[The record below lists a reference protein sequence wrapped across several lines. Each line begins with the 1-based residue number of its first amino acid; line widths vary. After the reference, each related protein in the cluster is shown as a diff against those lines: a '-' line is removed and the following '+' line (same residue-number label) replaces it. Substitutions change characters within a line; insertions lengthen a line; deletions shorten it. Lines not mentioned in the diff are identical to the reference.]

1 MNSRLFDVAELS
13 FYPTSNFRMMPP
25 ESRRSR
31 LSREGETMNHSA
43 LTPVFAVLRW
53 SLHSLL
59 IALVV
64 VVIVRSV
71 MTSAPSAGVIHALAF
86 LLLATYLG
94 GSLVAHLRPGF
105 VAASRWIPVVWVG
118 LMTAFWGA
126 LLAVTPDA
134 AFIVFPLFF
143 LYLQLFPAKAAVASV
158 ALTTAITILALSRES
173 GFAVGGVIGPLIGA
187 LVAVTIGFGYRAL
200 YREAEERQQLITE
213 LLATRGELAAAE
225 RSAGM
230 LAERERLARE
240 IHDTVA
246 QSLSSIQLLLHAA
259 ERLDAERPGLQQLR
273 LARETAADSLVDTR
287 RIIRELTPP
296 ALDDRTLPAALNRLA
311 VSTEQT
317 LRAGGAA
324 TAVNFLVEGTPVPLP
339 MTVDA
344 TLLRIAQGAIANVAR
359 HAQASRADLTLTYQ
373 SDSVSLDVV
382 DNGVGFVPEIA
393 AVTAAAAGSFGLTA
407 IRQRVAALG
416 GVLTI
421 ESGNGEGTALAVT
434 LPILQSSDS
443 VVAGSQPKVR
453 T

>member
-1 MNSRLFDVAELS
+1 
-13 FYPTSNFRMMPP
+13 
-25 ESRRSR
+25 
-31 LSREGETMNHSA
+31 MNHSA

-59 IALVV
+59 IALIV

-71 MTSAPSAGVIHALAF
+71 IAESPMTGLIHGLAV
-86 LLLATYLG
+86 LMLATYLG
-94 GSLVAHLRPGF
+94 GALVAHLKPEF
-105 VAASRWIPVVWVG
+105 VASSRWVPVLWVTLLTGVW
-118 LMTAFWGA
+118 AA
-126 LLAVTPDA
+126 LLSVTPDA

-143 LYLQLFPAKAAVASV
+143 LYLQVLPPKVAVTVVAA
-158 ALTTAITILALSRES
+158 TTGVTILALGLDS
-173 GFAVGGVIGPLIGA
+173 GLSIGGVIGPLIGA
-187 LVAVTIGFGYRAL
+187 GVALTIGFGYRAL

-213 LLATRGELAAAE
+213 LLETRGELAIAE

-259 ERLDAERPGLQQLR
+259 ERLDAERPGLKQLR

-296 ALDDRTLPAALNRLA
+296 ALDDRTLPAALKRLA
-311 VSTEQT
+311 ASTEQT
-317 LRAGGAA
+317 LRAGGAG
-324 TAVNFLVEGTPVPLP
+324 TAVNFSVEGDAVPLP

-359 HAQASRADLTLTYQ
+359 HARATRADLTLTYQ
-373 SDSVSLDVV
+373 SDGVSLDVV
-382 DNGVGFVPEIA
+382 DDGRGFDPELA
-393 AVTAAAAGSFGLTA
+393 ASAAADDGSFGLTA
-407 IRQRVAALG
+407 IRQRVDALG
-416 GVLTI
+416 GVLSI
-421 ESGNGEGTALAVT
+421 ESRPGEGTALAVT
-434 LPILQSSDS
+434 LPILQSSS
-443 VVAGSQPKVR
+443 AIPSESQPKVS

>member
-1 MNSRLFDVAELS
+1 
-13 FYPTSNFRMMPP
+13 
-25 ESRRSR
+25 
-31 LSREGETMNHSA
+31 MNHSA

-173 GFAVGGVIGPLIGA
+173 GFAVGGVLGPLIGA

-407 IRQRVAALG
+407 IRQRVDALG

>member
-1 MNSRLFDVAELS
+1 
-13 FYPTSNFRMMPP
+13 
-25 ESRRSR
+25 
-31 LSREGETMNHSA
+31 MNHSA

-64 VVIVRSV
+64 VVMARSV
-71 MTSAPSAGVIHALAF
+71 ITNDAAGASIHALAF

-94 GSLVAHLRPGF
+94 GALIAHLRPEF
-105 VAASRWIPVVWVG
+105 VASSRWVPLVWVG
-118 LMTAFWGA
+118 LMTVFWGG
-126 LLAVTPDA
+126 LLTVTPDA
-134 AFIVFPLFF
+134 AFIIFPLFF
-143 LYLQLFPAKAAVASV
+143 LYLHLLPAKAAVAAV
-158 ALTTAITILALSRES
+158 TGTTGITIVVLGLES
-173 GFAVGGVIGPLIGA
+173 GFAVGGVLGPLIGA
-187 LVAVTIGFGYRAL
+187 GVAITIGFGYRAL

-213 LLATRGELAAAE
+213 LLETRGELAIAE

-259 ERLDAERPGLQQLR
+259 ERLDAERPGLEQLR
-273 LARETAADSLVDTR
+273 LARETAADSLVETR

-296 ALDDRTLPAALNRLA
+296 ALDDRTLPAALKRLA
-311 VSTEQT
+311 IATEQT

-324 TAVNFLVEGTPVPLP
+324 TAVNFLVEGAPVPLP

-359 HAQASRADLTLTYQ
+359 HARATRADLTLTYQ
-373 SDSVSLDVV
+373 SDSVTLDVV
-382 DNGVGFVPEIA
+382 DNGVGFVPEVA
-393 AVTAAAAGSFGLTA
+393 ATTAAAAGSFGLTA
-407 IRQRVAALG
+407 IRQRVDALG

-434 LPILQSSDS
+434 LPILQSSDAA
-443 VVAGSQPKVR
+443 VADSQPKVR

>member
-1 MNSRLFDVAELS
+1 M
-13 FYPTSNFRMMPP
+13 
-25 ESRRSR
+25 
-31 LSREGETMNHSA
+31 MNHSA

-71 MTSAPSAGVIHALAF
+71 ITRDPAAGLIHTLAS

-94 GSLVAHLRPGF
+94 GALVAHLRPHF
-105 VAASRWIPVVWVG
+105 VASSRWIPLLWVG
-118 LMTAFWGA
+118 LMTVFWGG

-143 LYLQLFPAKAAVASV
+143 LYLQLLPAKAAVV
-158 ALTTAITILALSRES
+158 AVTGTTAITIVVLGVKS

-187 LVAVTIGFGYRAL
+187 GVAVAIGFGYRAL

-213 LLATRGELAAAE
+213 LLETRGELAVAE

-259 ERLDAERPGLQQLR
+259 ERLDAERPGLEQLR
-273 LARETAADSLVDTR
+273 LARETAADSLVETR

-311 VSTEQT
+311 RATEQT

-359 HAQASRADLTLTYQ
+359 HARATRADLTLTYQ
-373 SDSVSLDVV
+373 SDSVTLDVV
-382 DNGVGFVPEIA
+382 DDGVGFLPEVA
-393 AVTAAAAGSFGLTA
+393 ARTAAAAGSFGLTA
-407 IRQRVAALG
+407 IRQRVDALG

-421 ESGNGEGTALAVT
+421 ESGNGDGTALAVT
-434 LPILQSSDS
+434 LPILQSSDTA
-443 VVAGSQPKVR
+443 VADSQPKVR

>member
-1 MNSRLFDVAELS
+1 
-13 FYPTSNFRMMPP
+13 
-25 ESRRSR
+25 
-31 LSREGETMNHSA
+31 MNHSA

-59 IALVV
+59 IALIVV
-64 VVIVRSV
+64 VMVRAV
-71 MTSAPSAGVIHALAF
+71 MVDDPATAVIHALSV

-94 GSLVAHLRPGF
+94 GSLVAHLEPEF
-105 VAASRWIPVVWVG
+105 VASSRWVPLLWVS
-118 LMTAFWGA
+118 LLTIFWGG

-143 LYLQLFPAKAAVASV
+143 LYLQLLPAKAAVTAVTLS
-158 ALTTAITILALSRES
+158 TAITILAIGVPS

-187 LVAVTIGFGYRAL
+187 GVAVTIGFGYRAL

-213 LLATRGELAAAE
+213 LLETRGELAAAE

-259 ERLDAERPGLQQLR
+259 ERLDAERPGLEQLR

-317 LRAGGAA
+317 LRAGGAP

-339 MTVDA
+339 MTADA

-359 HAQASRADLTLTYQ
+359 HAKATRADVTLTYQ
-373 SDSVSLDVV
+373 SDSVTLDVV
-382 DNGVGFVPEIA
+382 DDGIGFVPEEA
-393 AVTAAAAGSFGLTA
+393 AISAAAAGSFGLTA
-407 IRQRVAALG
+407 IRQRVDALG

-443 VVAGSQPKVR
+443 VVADAQPKVR
-453 T
+453 S

>member
-1 MNSRLFDVAELS
+1 
-13 FYPTSNFRMMPP
+13 
-25 ESRRSR
+25 
-31 LSREGETMNHSA
+31 MNHSA

-53 SLHSLL
+53 SLHALL

-64 VVIVRSV
+64 VVIARSV
-71 MTSAPSAGVIHALAF
+71 LMSDPQTGVIHGLAV

-94 GSLVAHLRPGF
+94 GALIAHLRPEF
-105 VAASRWIPVVWVG
+105 VESSRWVPWLWVG
-118 LMTAFWGA
+118 LMTAFWLG

-134 AFIVFPLFF
+134 SFIVFPLFF
-143 LYLQLFPAKAAVASV
+143 LYLQLFPAKAAVTAV
-158 ALTTAITILALSRES
+158 VLTTTLTILALGVED

-187 LVAVTIGFGYRAL
+187 GVAVTIGFGYRAL
-200 YREAEERQQLITE
+200 YREAEERQELITE
-213 LLATRGELAAAE
+213 LLETRGELAAAE

-246 QSLSSIQLLLHAA
+246 QALSSIQLLLHAA
-259 ERLDAERPGLQQLR
+259 ERLDFERPGLEQLR

-296 ALDDRTLPAALNRLA
+296 ALDDRTLPAALKRLA
-311 VSTEQT
+311 TSTEQT

-324 TAVNFLVEGTPVPLP
+324 TTVNFLVEGMPVPLP

-359 HAQASRADLTLTYQ
+359 HARATRADLTLTYQ
-373 SDSVSLDVV
+373 SDSVTLDVV
-382 DNGVGFVPEIA
+382 DDGVGFVPEVA
-393 AVTAAAAGSFGLTA
+393 EMTAAAAGSFGLTA
-407 IRQRVAALG
+407 IRQRVDALG
-416 GVLTI
+416 GLLSI

-443 VVAGSQPKVR
+443 VVADPHPKVR
-453 T
+453 S

>member
-1 MNSRLFDVAELS
+1 
-13 FYPTSNFRMMPP
+13 
-25 ESRRSR
+25 
-31 LSREGETMNHSA
+31 MNHSA

-71 MTSAPSAGVIHALAF
+71 ITGDADTGVIHGLSV
-86 LLLATYLG
+86 LLLASYLG
-94 GSLVAHLRPGF
+94 GALIAHLRPEF
-105 VAASRWIPVVWVG
+105 VESSRWVPIAWVG
-118 LMTAFWGA
+118 LLTVFWAA

-143 LYLQLFPAKAAVASV
+143 LYLQLFPAKAAVTAV

-173 GFAVGGVIGPLIGA
+173 GFSVGGVIGPLIGA

-213 LLATRGELAAAE
+213 LLETRGELAIAE

-259 ERLDAERPGLQQLR
+259 ERLDAERPGLEQLR

-296 ALDDRTLPAALNRLA
+296 ALDDRTLPAALKRLA

-317 LRAGGAA
+317 LRAGGAP
-324 TAVNFLVEGTPVPLP
+324 TRVNFLVEGTPVPLP
-339 MTVDA
+339 MTLDA

-359 HAQASRADLTLTYQ
+359 HAQATRTDVTLTYQ

-382 DNGVGFVPEIA
+382 DDGVGFVPEVQA
-393 AVTAAAAGSFGLTA
+393 LTAAAAGSFGLTA
-407 IRQRVAALG
+407 IRQRVDALG
-416 GVLTI
+416 GVLSI
-421 ESGNGEGTALAVT
+421 ESGNAEGTALAVT
-434 LPILQSSDS
+434 LPILQSSDA
-443 VVAGSQPKVR
+443 VVTGSDPKVS